1 MKKFSVALVAMATI
15 LVFAPAARADTV
27 TFYTLGATGA
37 GNASFTLDLN
47 VVGGTVTSASG
58 SVTFYPN
65 TGGSL
70 SETVTGLVSGSTITG
85 GTLNG
90 AVGTSTAGGYDQLLS
105 LLFPYADTKGL
116 ALTLSNGDD
125 LQIWINSI
133 YPDYVYAE
141 DETSNGVGKPFTV
154 ATYADDSTSLNIAP
168 EPSTLIMFGTGLL
181 GLAGLLRFKFAKKS
195 I

>member
-15 LVFAPAARADTV
+15 LAVAPAARADTV
-27 TFYTLGATGA
+27 NFYTLGATGA
-37 GNASFTLDLN
+37 GNASFSLDLN

-70 SETVTGLVSGSTITG
+70 TEAITGLVSGNTITG

-90 AVGTSTAGGYDQLLS
+90 AAGTETAGGYDQLLS
-105 LLFPYADTKGL
+105 LIFPYADTKGL
-116 ALTLSNGDD
+116 ALTLANGDD
-125 LQIWINSI
+125 LQIWIDSN
-133 YPDYVYAE
+133 YPTFVYAE
-141 DETSNGVGKPFTV
+141 DETYNAGRPPTV

-168 EPSTLIMFGTGLL
+168 EPGTLIMFGTGLL
-181 GLAGLLRFKFAKKS
+181 GLAGLLRFKFARKS
-195 I
+195 M